1 MNDKVAAEGAEEFE
15 SDTSAAAPAPES
27 QPQTAGAALRQL
39 RESRGAELV
48 QLAAVL
54 KVRPEK
60 LAALE
65 ADRYDQ
71 LPDMVFVRALTQS
84 ICRLFEVDSKP
95 LLALLPAADSPHLS
109 RDSEGLNQ
117 TFKISS
123 VNHGSSTR
131 LGNSPSMG
139 YAALIVIFLLV
150 GAGVIYFW
158 PHVTHLL
165 GKSSGADEN
174 VVELSTDAQS
184 PLNTA
189 TGQMIFPVAAAPDSA
204 TGATGAANAVANTGV
219 SNTVLPLPAGLQSSA
234 AVAGAADPAGVASV
248 APAVTEVAPQDEP
261 DVQPDTLRIVAKEA
275 VWIQVRDGA
284 NALLR
289 QATLPKGQ
297 ELVLTQAPPLRV
309 EIGRVDGVDVFVNG
323 QPFDLA
329 PYARSN
335 VARFTIQP

>member
-1 MNDKVAAEGAEEFE
+1 MNDKVAATGAEEFE
-15 SDTSAAAPAPES
+15 QDTSAAAPAPQM

-65 ADRYDQ
+65 SDRYDQ
-71 LPDMVFVRALTQS
+71 LPDMVFVRALAQS
-84 ICRLFEVDSKP
+84 ICRLFQVDSAQI
-95 LLALLPAADSPHLS
+95 LALLPDANAPHLS
-109 RDSEGLNQ
+109 KDSEGLNQ

-123 VNHGSSTR
+123 VNHGASPR

-158 PHVTHLL
+158 PHIMQWM
-165 GKSSGADEN
+165 GKSSGTHEN
-174 VVELSTDAQS
+174 VAALSTQAQP
-184 PLNTA
+184 PLNTV
-189 TGQMIFPVAAAPDSA
+189 TGEMIFPVAAPDSA
-204 TGATGAANAVANTGV
+204 ASAAATGTAPATAGVSTTAVALPAALQSPVATGAVDPTSAVTA
-219 SNTVLPLPAGLQSSA
+219 
-234 AVAGAADPAGVASV
+234 
-248 APAVTEVAPQDEP
+248 APATTTEVAPQDDA